1 MKKEKSAGAILFKK
15 NGEIE
20 YLLLHYEEG
29 HWDFPKG
36 HIEEN
41 ETDIEA
47 LKREIVEETSIK
59 DVEII
64 KCFKENIHYFFR
76 SEGGLVSKDVVFYL
90 VKTKTKRVK
99 LSHEHIGFKWLSF
112 DESIDKLTFKNAR
125 NILKKANDV
134 LKKV

>member
-47 LKREIVEETSIK
+47 LKREIEEETSIK

-64 KCFKENIHYFFR
+64 QGFKENIHYFFR
-76 SEGGLVSKDVVFYL
+76 LEGELVSKDVVFYL
-90 VKTKTKRVK
+90 VKTKIKRIK
-99 LSHEHIGFKWLSF
+99 LSHEHMGFKWLSF
-112 DESIDKLTFKNAR
+112 GESIDKLTFKNAR